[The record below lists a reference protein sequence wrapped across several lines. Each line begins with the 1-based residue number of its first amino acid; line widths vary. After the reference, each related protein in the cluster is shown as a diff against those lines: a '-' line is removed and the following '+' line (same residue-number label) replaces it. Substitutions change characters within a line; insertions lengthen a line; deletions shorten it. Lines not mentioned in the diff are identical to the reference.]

1 MAVKIRLTRMGKKK
15 APFYRVQ
22 VADSRY
28 PRDGRFIDE
37 LGTYD
42 PSKNPSEIKI
52 DAEKAKKWL
61 ANGAKPT
68 DTVAK
73 LFKIA
78 GIE

>member
-1 MAVKIRLTRMGKKK
+1 MAVKIRLTRLGKKK

-61 ANGAKPT
+61 ANGAKLT